1 MDRHT
6 SQLVPDMAVF
16 RPEISV
22 AISHIVD
29 FRILA
34 FKYSLYHHDAFVGE
48 DAGILEYRHGLF
60 ARDNVFGSHELSI
73 LPCDNRPVGT
83 NLIARTFKCGRN
95 TIADA
100 IKRRDYSI
108 KFLAIAIVA
117 GDDIFHTFL
126 SSLLRP
132 AQRADRVEIR
142 LSVNTGSLT
151 ESTQQTGFS
160 HFIPRLALTQ
170 SGSLQ
175 AVQVRS
181 LWQQAIDPKRP
192 LPPAVV
198 SYDYTMFNLSLP
210 NNRNDLLKEALTY
223 LADASGNL
231 AITPDTVNY
240 ALSNSDMVA
249 TWPADTKEGWWR
261 YRLKGSTLLGHDP
274 AEPLK
279 QPVDAEQVKSFYQK
293 WYTPDAMTLIVV
305 GNVDSRAVVEQIN
318 KAFGDLKGKRE
329 TPAPVP
335 TLSPLRAEPVSIM
348 TDTVRQDRLSVMWDN
363 AWQPIRESAALL
375 RYWRADLAREA
386 LFWHV
391 QQTLSKNNVKN
402 IGLGFDCRVLFQ
414 RAQCAINVE
423 SPGDKLNANLGVVAK
438 ELAKVRKEGLSEE
451 EFNALVAQKKLEL
464 QKLFATYA
472 RADTDILISQRIRSL
487 QNQVVDIAPEQ
498 YQKLR
503 QDFLN
508 GLTVDMLNQDLR
520 QQLSQDMALILM
532 QPKGEPEYD
541 MKELQKTWD
550 SIMVTA
556 PQPATAADDLHPD
569 ATDIPQGQ

>member
-1 MDRHT
+1 MQGTKIRLLT
-6 SQLVPDMAVF
+6 GGLLMMAAASYV
-16 RPEISV
+16 
-22 AISHIVD
+22 H
-29 FRILA
+29 
-34 FKYSLYHHDAFVGE
+34 
-48 DAGILEYRHGLF
+48 
-60 ARDNVFGSHELSI
+60 
-73 LPCDNRPVGT
+73 
-83 NLIARTFKCGRN
+83 
-95 TIADA
+95 ADA
-100 IKRRDYSI
+100 LQPDPAWQQGT
-108 KFLAIAIVA
+108 LANGFQWQV
-117 GDDIFHTFL
+117 L
-126 SSLLRP
+126 STPQRP
-132 AQRADRVEIR
+132 SDRIEIR

-181 LWQQAIDPKRP
+181 LWQQGIDPKRP

-210 NNRNDLLKEALTY
+210 NNRNDLLKEALTW
-223 LADASGNL
+223 LSDTAGKVS
-231 AITPDTVNY
+231 ITPETVNY

-261 YRLKGSTLLGHDP
+261 YRLKGSALLGHDP

-279 QPVDAEQVKSFYQK
+279 QPVDIEQVKSFYQN

-305 GNVDSRAVVEQIN
+305 GNVDSRAVIEQIS
-318 KAFGDLKGKRE
+318 KTFGELKGKRS

-348 TDTVRQDRLSVMWDN
+348 TDAVRQDRLSIMWDSP
-363 AWQPIRESAALL
+363 WQPIRESAALL

-391 QQTLSKNNVKN
+391 QQSLSKSNVKD

-423 SPGDKLNANLGVVAK
+423 SPGDKLNANMALVAK
-438 ELAKVRKEGLSEE
+438 ELAKVRDNGLSEE
-451 EFNALVAQKKLEL
+451 EFNALVAQKNLEL

-472 RADTDILISQRIRSL
+472 RTDTDILISQRIRSL

-508 GLTVDMLNQDLR
+508 SLTAEMLSQDLR
-520 QQLSQDMALILM
+520 QQLSQDMSLILM

-541 MKELQKTWD
+541 MKDLQATWNG
-550 SIMVTA
+550 IMA
-556 PQPATAADDLHPD
+556 PAQ
-569 ATDIPQGQ
+569 